1 MTDLGHYCLVRNVLR
16 TAFLVYVRVLL
27 CLQGLGLLFVA
38 VAFVSVRGHGLGG
51 QESGANLWPFVAF
64 ALILALLGLAV
75 ILTAVL
81 LRRGRR
87 RAAMAAIAIE
97 SLWAVA
103 AAAIVLDTLREAVD
117 AFEYGG
123 HPDEALPWWLYA
135 AAMLSLVAI
144 VGLLLRPVRAYTGVV
159 RADRL
164 TRKTVG
170 RVG

>member
-1 MTDLGHYCLVRNVLR
+1 MTDLGHYYLVRNVLR

-38 VAFVSVRGHGLGG
+38 WAIIPDRGTGLPGRGSGG
-51 QESGANLWPFVAF
+51 IVWPLVTI
-64 ALILALLGLAV
+64 ALILTLVGLAF
-75 ILTAVL
+75 ILTGVL

-97 SLWAVA
+97 SLWVVA

-123 HPDEALPWWLYA
+123 HPDEALPGWLYA
-135 AAMLSLVAI
+135 AAMLSLVAV
-144 VGLLLRPVRAYTGVV
+144 VGLLLRPVRAYTGLV

-164 TRKTVG
+164 SRRTADGVG
-170 RVG
+170 

>member
-1 MTDLGHYCLVRNVLR
+1 LGHYYLVRNVLR

-38 VAFVSVRGHGLGG
+38 WAIIPDRGTGLPGRGSGG
-51 QESGANLWPFVAF
+51 IVWPLVTL
-64 ALILALLGLAV
+64 ALILTLVGLAF

-97 SLWAVA
+97 SLWVVA

-123 HPDEALPWWLYA
+123 HPDEVLPWWLYA

-144 VGLLLRPVRAYTGVV
+144 VGLLLRPVRGYTGLV

-164 TRKTVG
+164 SRRTADGVG
-170 RVG
+170 